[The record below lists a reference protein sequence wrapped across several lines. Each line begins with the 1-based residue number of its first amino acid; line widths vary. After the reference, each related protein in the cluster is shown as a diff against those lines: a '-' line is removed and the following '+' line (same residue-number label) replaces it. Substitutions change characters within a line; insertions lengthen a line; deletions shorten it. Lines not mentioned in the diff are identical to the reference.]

1 MLKLA
6 RQVIL
11 MSVMLSLIAACAAA
25 QSPVPAQPTA
35 APVVQPTSVP
45 TTSVPTVS
53 APTPETAQA
62 SMAAAEKLLVQFIQ
76 QDYAGMIGSFDAA
89 MTTALPQDKLKQA
102 WDGVNQQFGAYQSET
117 GTKFV
122 ARKDKYDVILIQVK
136 FEKGALGF
144 RVSVDTT
151 SGKIGGLQFVPA
163 ENAQPT
169 PYTVPAYIDQ
179 SKFTEQDVTIG
190 TGEWQ
195 LPGTLT
201 LPKGSGP
208 FAAVVLVHGSGP
220 NDRDE
225 TIGPNKPFKDLA
237 WGLASQGIAV
247 LRYDKRTKVYGEKM
261 AALTTGTVKEE
272 VIDDAVIAADLLE
285 QTPNIDPKR
294 VFVLGHSLGGYL
306 APRIAQADAKIAG
319 LIILAGATRPL
330 EDAILEQIQYI
341 ASLDKSAVP
350 ATTLNELP
358 AQVNA
363 VKALKPG
370 DESKPP
376 ILGIPVAYWLDL
388 QNYRPAELAK
398 SLPVPMLILQGER
411 DYQVT
416 MVDFQ
421 NWKTALSNRSDV
433 QFKSY
438 PDLYHLFISGT
449 GQSTPQEYQ
458 KPGNVA
464 ATVINDIAAWVKQ
477 H

>member
-1 MLKLA
+1 MLN
-6 RQVIL
+6 
-11 MSVMLSLIAACAAA
+11 
-25 QSPVPAQPTA
+25 
-35 APVVQPTSVP
+35 
-45 TTSVPTVS
+45 
-53 APTPETAQA
+53 
-62 SMAAAEKLLVQFIQ
+62 QFVQ
-76 QDYAGMIGSFDAA
+76 QDFTGMLANFDNA
-89 MTTALPQDKLKQA
+89 MTAALPQDKLKQA
-102 WDGVNQQFGAYQSET
+102 WDGVKTQFGAYQST
-117 GTKFV
+117 TNKQFL
-122 ARKDKYDVILIQVK
+122 ARKDKYDVVLLTVQ

-163 ENAQPT
+163 NDAQSI
-169 PYTVPAYIDQ
+169 PYTLPAYVDQ
-179 SKFTEQDVTIG
+179 SKFEEKNVTVG

-201 LPKGSGP
+201 LPKGNGP
-208 FAAVVLVHGSGP
+208 FAAIVLVHGSGP

-261 AALTTGTVKEE
+261 AGLQNSTVKDET
-272 VIDDAVIAADLLE
+272 IDDAVLAVELLR
-285 QTPNIDPKR
+285 QTSNIDPKR
-294 VFVLGHSLGGYL
+294 IFVVGHSLGGYL
-306 APRIAQADAKIAG
+306 APRIAQADTNIAG

-330 EDAILEQIQYI
+330 EDAMLEQVEYI
-341 ASLDKSAVP
+341 ASLSGSSVP
-350 ATTLNELP
+350 TSTVAELKT
-358 AQVNA
+358 QVEA

-376 ILGIPVAYWLDL
+376 ILNIPAAYWLDL
-388 QNYRPAELAK
+388 QTYKPTELANQ
-398 SLPVPMLILQGER
+398 LTLPMLILQGER

-421 NWKTALSNRSDV
+421 NWKTALSSHANV

-449 GQSTPQEYQ
+449 GKSTPAEYQ
-458 KPGNVA
+458 QPGHVA
-464 ATVINDIAAWVKQ
+464 QTVVDDIAAWVKSK
-477 H
+477 